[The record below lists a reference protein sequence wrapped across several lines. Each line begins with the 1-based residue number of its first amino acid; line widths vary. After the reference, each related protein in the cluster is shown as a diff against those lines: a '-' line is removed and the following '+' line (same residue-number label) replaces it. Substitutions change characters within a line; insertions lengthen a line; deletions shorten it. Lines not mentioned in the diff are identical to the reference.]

1 MTGKRVRFSFVGI
14 SDIIYFDPNQTN
26 PAAAIANYQ
35 QVSKRMFA
43 RYFHHHSYRL
53 LLMLIGEFQI
63 KLQEDLT
70 SLGKLV
76 LALACRCL
84 HSVQE
89 DRIQSSVTLVSRNY
103 SSDLRNLVL

>member
-1 MTGKRVRFSFVGI
+1 MINKFYYNFSLLKKI
-14 SDIIYFDPNQTN
+14 QTN
-26 PAAAIANYQ
+26 FPIIMSFECN
-35 QVSKRMFA
+35 
-43 RYFHHHSYRL
+43 
-53 LLMLIGEFQI
+53 
-63 KLQEDLT
+63 LQEDLT

-89 DRIQSSVTLVSRNY
+89 DRIQSSITLVSRNY